1 MEYTRIQFCVEN
13 AVGQIVL
20 NSPKNLNAFDETMSD
35 EMCAA
40 LDAAMADESVKV
52 IVISAEGKA
61 FSAGGDIHEM
71 VKGAQED
78 KVVFDVTA
86 AKIADVTK
94 KIVTTPKPVIA
105 SVFGAVAGAAFN
117 IAVACDFCI
126 AAENAKFIQ
135 AFVNIGLI
143 PDAGGLFILTR
154 SLGISR
160 AMQLAMLGT
169 PVTAAEG
176 KEMGFVYQVCAKEDL
191 AAETA
196 KLAARLAA
204 GPSTSYGLMKE
215 LVYTA
220 QFAGFEEYT
229 AKEVQAQYRC
239 GFTHDFKEG
248 VFAFTE
254 KRKPE
259 FNGK

>member
-1 MEYTRIQFCVEN
+1 MSYTKIKYTVEN
-13 AVGQIVL
+13 SVATITL
-20 NSPKNLNAFDETMSD
+20 NSPQNLNAFDETMSD

-40 LDAAMADESVKV
+40 LAAAGEDEAVKAVV
-52 IVISAEGKA
+52 ITAEGKA
-61 FSAGGDIHEM
+61 FSAGGDINEM
-71 VKGAQED
+71 VKGA
-78 KVVFDVTA
+78 KAGTVVFDVTA
-86 AKIADVTK
+86 AKIANVTK
-94 KIVTTPKPVIA
+94 QIVTLPKPVIA

-143 PDAGGLFILTR
+143 PDAGGLFVLTR

-176 KEMGFVYQVCAKEDL
+176 KEWGFVYQVCPKEEL
-191 AAETA
+191 AEQTA
-196 KLAARLAA
+196 KLAERLAA
-204 GPSTSYGLMKE
+204 GPTTSYSLMKS
-215 LVYTA
+215 LVYAA
-220 QFAGFEEYT
+220 QFAGYEEYT
-229 AKEVQAQYRC
+229 KQEVDAQYKC